1 MLNRHES
8 EELESK
14 LLRGRSVACFP
25 CIRPSDIFGGATG
38 SPKSIPVLSWPKV
51 QHHALL
57 PHLQQSSPMILLPS
71 LLVGTRPP
79 KTNASLALHFSS
91 SHKLT
96 ESMHSRA
103 ANHQQASL
111 ALRFSSSHMLTESM
125 HSRAAN
131 HQQHHLQALL
141 WLAHRRQVQV
151 GLATRTPWALL
162 WLPALGE
169 SSLQATSSQSL
180 IAVCLGN
187 HPAHPSR
194 R

>member
-1 MLNRHES
+1 MLIRAESYDS

-71 LLVGTRPP
+71 LLAVGTRPP

-91 SHKLT
+91 SHK
-96 ESMHSRA
+96 
-103 ANHQQASL
+103 
-111 ALRFSSSHMLTESM
+111 LTESM